1 MYVYKLSKFVV
12 MLLLLTTALF
22 IGTVSNESVNK
33 DTSVSP
39 ATPVQSHL
47 SPVQSYDLTEHLDLP
62 TKFGDEDDVIES
74 KTASDKKALDSIG
87 SSAAKHGKCF

>member
-1 MYVYKLSKFVV
+1 MYVYKLTEFVV
-12 MLLLLTTALF
+12 MLLLLTTALL

-39 ATPVQSHL
+39 APPVQQPHP
-47 SPVQSYDLTEHLDLP
+47 SPVQNHDLAEHLDLP

-74 KTASDKKALDSIG
+74 KTASDKKASDSIG
-87 SSAAKHGKCF
+87 LSAAKHG

>member
-1 MYVYKLSKFVV
+1 
-12 MLLLLTTALF
+12 MLLLLTIALF

-33 DTSVSP
+33 DTSVST

-47 SPVQSYDLTEHLDLP
+47 LPAQNYDLTEHLDLP

-87 SSAAKHGKCF
+87 TSAAKHGKYL